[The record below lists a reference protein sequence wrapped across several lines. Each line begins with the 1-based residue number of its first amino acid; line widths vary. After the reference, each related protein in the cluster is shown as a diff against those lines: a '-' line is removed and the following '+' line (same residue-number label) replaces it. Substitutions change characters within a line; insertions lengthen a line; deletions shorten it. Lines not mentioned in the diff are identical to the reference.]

1 MLLWSYPFERQ
12 RTPEAGVAPMND
24 DFLRIADEV
33 PEDEPRSCLEPYR
46 DVILR
51 WRRQGRSYRRI
62 CKLLGEKFGLKV
74 GRTALHEFVWRRSR
88 PRKATPEPEVKQ
100 PTSFGE
106 AAPMQPATPIP
117 KLSAQER
124 AAQIEFI
131 RSLNQPTSEEQPK
144 PGWDFDL
151 DKPRTIQKL

>member
-1 MLLWSYPFERQ
+1 MPMS
-12 RTPEAGVAPMND
+12 GVLPMNGD
-24 DFLRIADEV
+24 HQRIADTV
-33 PEDEPRSCLEPYR
+33 LEDEPRSRLEPYR
-46 DVILR
+46 EVILR

-62 CKLLGEKFGLKV
+62 CKLLGDKFDLKV

-88 PRKATPEPEVKQ
+88 PRKVAPEPEIEQ
-100 PTSFGE
+100 PTMLATE
-106 AAPMQPATPIP
+106 PAQAPMPVT
-117 KLSAQER
+117 KLTAEER

-131 RSLNQPTSEEQPK
+131 RSLNQPTSEEQSK